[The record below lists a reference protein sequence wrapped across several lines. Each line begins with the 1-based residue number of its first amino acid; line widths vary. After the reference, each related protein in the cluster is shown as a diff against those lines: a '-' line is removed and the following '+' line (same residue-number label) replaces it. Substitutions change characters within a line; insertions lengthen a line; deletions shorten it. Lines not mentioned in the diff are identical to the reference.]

1 MLNTKDCRAILN
13 KNEEKYSEEEIIKIR
28 EFLYKMAKIIINQ
41 NPKVRK
47 DEK

>member
-13 KNEEKYSEEEIIKIR
+13 KNEEKYSEDEIIKIR
-28 EFLYKMAKIIINQ
+28 EFLYKMAKIVINQ
-41 NPKVRK
+41 NPKTKK